1 MPEEVPIE
9 ADSSAFLDPMLRRY
23 VFVEP
28 ADACPGSPKA
38 AAIAAAALAAVDE
51 VILFRRLMRWEGLA
65 APRETECECCREVTE
80 CRGRLPDIGREGGIS
95 CTG

>member
-23 VFVEP
+23 VFV
-28 ADACPGSPKA
+28 PGSPKA